1 MPAAPHACF
10 SGSTACGSSTPQ
22 EPLDK
27 ALRVALEHGLFELHR
42 IETLVLRFVAGDF
55 FRLPR
60 TDDPKDPQ

>member
-1 MPAAPHACF
+1 VTLK
-10 SGSTACGSSTPQ
+10 GLLEYPQ

-27 ALRVALEHGLFELHR
+27 ALRVALDHGLLELHR

-60 TDDPKDPQ
+60 TDDDPKDPQ